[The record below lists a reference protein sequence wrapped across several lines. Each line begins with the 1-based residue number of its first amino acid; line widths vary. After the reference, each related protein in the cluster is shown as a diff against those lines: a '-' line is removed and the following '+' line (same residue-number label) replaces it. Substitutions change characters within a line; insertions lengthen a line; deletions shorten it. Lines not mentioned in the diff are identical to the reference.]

1 MSEDDG
7 KVQEKAGGRPGGC
20 STKSVKSVC
29 FTPFYSTSSFSQAAK
44 EPKNPTEEF
53 KHATERMSRAF
64 SQPESAETSGC
75 YLMSRRGCPRS
86 LSVVQETIIIYTC
99 KRIYAYMT
107 KNAVSEPQTSRL
119 TITWSKE
126 ADHALRTFLGS
137 QGMKKGDLSKF
148 IEEAVRWRIFHQTVR
163 EARAAFADVSPDK
176 LQKMI
181 DEAVEVARAKHYRTR
196 AQRS

>member
-1 MSEDDG
+1 
-7 KVQEKAGGRPGGC
+7 
-20 STKSVKSVC
+20 
-29 FTPFYSTSSFSQAAK
+29 
-44 EPKNPTEEF
+44 
-53 KHATERMSRAF
+53 
-64 SQPESAETSGC
+64 
-75 YLMSRRGCPRS
+75 
-86 LSVVQETIIIYTC
+86 
-99 KRIYAYMT
+99 MT
-107 KNAVSEPQTSRL
+107 KNATELETTRL

-163 EARAAFADVSPDK
+163 EARAAFADVSPEE

-181 DEAVEVARAKHYRTR
+181 DDSVEVVRARHYRQR